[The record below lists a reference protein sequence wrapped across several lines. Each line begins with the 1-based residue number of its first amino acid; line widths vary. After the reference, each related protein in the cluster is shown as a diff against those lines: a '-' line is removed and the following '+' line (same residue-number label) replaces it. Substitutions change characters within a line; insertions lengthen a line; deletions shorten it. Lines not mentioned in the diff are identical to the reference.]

1 MPLIVGGQ
9 RALYGEFPHQTEL
22 GYWEAGAP
30 MEDVKWVC
38 GGTLISERFVVT
50 AAHCIVTRM
59 GEPSFIRF
67 GLITKLSYSVS
78 DNIYKIARCFVHPNY
93 TAEDMNDYDDIALVQ
108 IEDQVEFSETL
119 RPACLNVNHDV
130 SKMSTRQ
137 YGSVHCDVESK
148 KYTKEFWS
156 VTCSVVI

>member
-130 SKMSTRQ
+130 
-137 YGSVHCDVESK
+137 
-148 KYTKEFWS
+148 KYRTALASGFGKLKYFGKFTDETS
-156 VTCSVVI
+156 LSQC